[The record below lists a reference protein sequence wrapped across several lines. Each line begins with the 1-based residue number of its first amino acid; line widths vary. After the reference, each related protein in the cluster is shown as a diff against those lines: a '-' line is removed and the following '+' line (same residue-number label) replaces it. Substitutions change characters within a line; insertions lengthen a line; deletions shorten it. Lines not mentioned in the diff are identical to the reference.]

1 MEIRHLKYFQMV
13 ASMGNISHAAELL
26 NISQSS
32 VTRAIQEIEDKA
44 GASLLCRNSNGVTLT
59 AAGKKFYIYTNR
71 ILALVNDALRD
82 VRCEYGSCEKI
93 NIGFCPGII
102 AFELIEVLRSNGY
115 DVSALH
121 FFEFDFH
128 DQIRALRDEQLDV
141 ALVRY
146 SNGMDFNGNYKD
158 LSYIPFK
165 RLRVHAVLPVTHRFA
180 GKKNLSLEEVRNEI
194 FVTLP
199 ESQYG
204 IARKVFLEVCESAG
218 FVPRV
223 ALESNGYLAAL
234 ATIAAGSCI
243 GLFSKS
249 IVSATLPG
257 LVYVPISDEGCFI
270 EISCLYKKNEKRLHA
285 LEFINML
292 RSCLMSSELVC

>member
-1 MEIRHLKYFQMV
+1 MEIRHLKYFQQV
-13 ASMGNISHAAELL
+13 ASTQNISHAAILL

-32 VTRAIQEIEDKA
+32 VTRAIQEIEDEA
-44 GASLLCRNSNGVTLT
+44 GASLLCRNSTGVTLT
-59 AAGKKFYIYTNR
+59 AAGKKFFTYTNR

-82 VRCEYGSCEKI
+82 VRCEYEQCKRV
-93 NIGFCPGII
+93 NIGFCPGIL
-102 AFELIEVLRSNGY
+102 AFELIEALRSNAY

-121 FFEFDFH
+121 FFEFNFQ
-128 DQIRALRDEQLDV
+128 DQIRALRNEDIDI

-146 SNGMDFNGNYKD
+146 SNGMHFDKNYAD

-165 RLRVHAVLPVTHRFA
+165 RLRVHAVLPVTHRLA
-180 GKKNLSLEEVRNEI
+180 GKKSFSLEELRNEV

-199 ESQYG
+199 EPQYG
-204 IARKVFLEVCESAG
+204 IARKVFLNNCESAG
-218 FVPRV
+218 FVPRMV
-223 ALESNGYLAAL
+223 VESNGFLAAL

-257 LVYVPISDEGCFI
+257 LVYVPISDEGCYI
-270 EISCLYKKNEKRLHA
+270 ENSCVYKKNEKKPHA
-285 LEFINML
+285 LEFINVL
-292 RSCLMSSELVC
+292 RSCFDK

>member
-13 ASMGNISHAAELL
+13 ASVGNISHAAELL

-32 VTRAIQEIEDKA
+32 VTRAIQEIEDNA
-44 GASLLCRNSNGVTLT
+44 GVSLLCRNSNGVTLT
-59 AAGKKFYIYTNR
+59 AAGKKFYTYANR
-71 ILALVNDALRD
+71 ILALINDALCD
-82 VRCEYGSCEKI
+82 VRCECEPCKKI

-102 AFELIEVLRSNGY
+102 AFEFIEALRSNEY
-115 DVSALH
+115 AVSALH

-128 DQIRALRDEQLDV
+128 DQIRVLRNGQLDV

-146 SNGMDFNGNYKD
+146 SNGMDFDDNYAD

-165 RLRVHAVLPVTHRFA
+165 RLRVYAVLPVTHRFA
-180 GKKNLSLEEVRNEI
+180 GKKSLPLEELRNEV

-199 ESQYG
+199 GPQYV
-204 IARKVFLEVCESAG
+204 IAKKVFLDICDSGG
-218 FVPRV
+218 FVPRI
-223 ALESNGYLAAL
+223 ALESNGFLAAL

-249 IVSATLPG
+249 IVSTTLPG
-257 LVYVPISDEGCFI
+257 LSYVPISDEGCYI
-270 EISCLYKKNEKRLHA
+270 EISCVYKKNEKKPHA
-285 LEFINML
+285 LEFINVL
-292 RSCLMSSELVC
+292 RSCFDK

>member
-1 MEIRHLKYFQMV
+1 MEIRHLKYFQKV
-13 ASMGNISHAAELL
+13 ASTQNISHAAEML

-32 VTRAIQEIEDKA
+32 VTRAIQEIENEA
-44 GASLLCRNSNGVTLT
+44 NTLLLCRNPTGVTLT
-59 AAGKKFYIYTNR
+59 AAGKKFYIHTNR
-71 ILALVNDALRD
+71 ILALINEAIRD
-82 VRCEYGSCEKI
+82 VKSECEQSKKI
-93 NIGFCPGII
+93 NIGFCPGIL
-102 AFELIEVLRSNGY
+102 AFELIDTLRNNAY

-128 DQIRALRDEQLDV
+128 EQIQALRNEQLDV

-146 SNGMDFNGNYKD
+146 SNGMHFDGGYAD
-158 LSYIPFK
+158 LAYIPFK

-180 GKKNLSLEEVRNEI
+180 GKKSLLLEELRNEV

-204 IARKVFLEVCESAG
+204 IARRVFLENCDRAG
-218 FVPRV
+218 FVPRIAV
-223 ALESNGYLAAL
+223 ESNGFLAAL
-234 ATIAAGSCI
+234 ATVAAGSCI

-257 LVYVPISDEGCFI
+257 LIYVPIADEACYI
-270 EISCLYKKNEKRLHA
+270 EISCVYKKEEKRAHA
-285 LEFINML
+285 LEFINVL
-292 RSCLMSSELVC
+292 RSCFDE